1 MDSKFHQK
9 NYLRECEGEYMATQE
24 LRKRANWQTISGA
37 KALRTEELFQFSL
50 QSALDEV
57 YPNKFIIDR
66 HPKEFGNI
74 YSTYPLSQ
82 EVREKIYDIDVSEKK
97 ANGKPK
103 YEWGISMDFAIRNKE
118 NGKILFGE
126 IKRQDGWVE
135 TTNMAAGRGNAH
147 ERSCK
152 YFTPGLMKIIRET
165 GGLSEEILPFWLVIV
180 GDITRDPRRNREI
193 AYWFQDYTKNYY
205 MWRDTNDVGDML
217 DFFENNLLPYLL

>member
-1 MDSKFHQK
+1 
-9 NYLRECEGEYMATQE
+9 MATQE

-37 KALRTEELFQFSL
+37 KALRTEERFQFSL

-57 YPNKFIIDR
+57 YPNKFIVDR

-82 EVREKIYDIDVSEKK
+82 EVREKIYDVDVSEKK

-103 YEWGISMDFAIRNKE
+103 YEWGISMDFAIRNKD

-135 TTNMAAGRGNAH
+135 TTDMAAGRGNAH

-152 YFTPGLMKIIRET
+152 YFTPGLMKIIREA

>member
-1 MDSKFHQK
+1 
-9 NYLRECEGEYMATQE
+9 MATQE

-37 KALRTEELFQFSL
+37 KALKAEELFQISL
-50 QSALDEV
+50 QTALDAAFPGVFLVE
-57 YPNKFIIDR
+57 R
-66 HPKEFGNI
+66 HPHEFGDI
-74 YSTYPLSQ
+74 YSSYQLPQ
-82 EVREKIYDIDVSEKK
+82 EVLDKIYNIDVQEKK

-103 YEWGISMDFAIRNKE
+103 YEWGISMDFAIRNLK

-135 TTNMAAGRGNAH
+135 NTSMQAGRGNAH

-152 YFTPGLMKIIRET
+152 YFTPGLMRLLRKT

-193 AYWFQDYTKNYY
+193 AYWFQEYTKNYY
-205 MWRDTNDVGDML
+205 MWRDTNDIGDML
-217 DFFENNLLPYLL
+217 DFFENNLLPYLI

>member
-1 MDSKFHQK
+1 M
-9 NYLRECEGEYMATQE
+9 ECEGKYMATQE

-50 QSALDEV
+50 QTALDEV
-57 YPNKFIIDR
+57 YPNKFIVDR

-82 EVREKIYDIDVSEKK
+82 EVREKIYDVDVSEKK

-103 YEWGISMDFAIRNKE
+103 YEWGISMDFAIRNKD

-205 MWRDTNDVGDML
+205 MWRDTTDVGDML

>member
-1 MDSKFHQK
+1 
-9 NYLRECEGEYMATQE
+9 MATQE

-37 KALRTEELFQFSL
+37 KALKIEKLFQISL
-50 QSALDEV
+50 QSALNAV
-57 YPNKFIIDR
+57 YPNQFQVDR
-66 HPKEFGNI
+66 HPKEFGDI
-74 YSTYPLSQ
+74 YSTYSLPKDVLD
-82 EVREKIYDIDVSEKK
+82 KIYNIDVNKK
-97 ANGKPK
+97 KRNGKPK
-103 YEWGISMDFAIRNKE
+103 YEWGISMDFAIRNNF

-126 IKRQDGWVE
+126 IKRQDGWIE
-135 TTNMAAGRGNAH
+135 TTDMQAGRGNAH

-152 YFTPGLMKIIRET
+152 YFSPGLMRIIRKT

-193 AYWFQDYTKNYY
+193 AFWFQEYTKNYY

>member
-1 MDSKFHQK
+1 
-9 NYLRECEGEYMATQE
+9 MASSE
-24 LRKRANWQTISGA
+24 LRKRAKWQTISGA
-37 KALRTEELFQFSL
+37 LALKTEEMFQVSL
-50 QSALDEV
+50 QNALDEV
-57 YPNKFIIDR
+57 YPGKFEVDR
-66 HPKEFGNI
+66 HPKEFGDI
-74 YSTYPLSQ
+74 YSTYPLPDD
-82 EVREKIYDIDVSEKK
+82 VLEKIYNVDVSETK

-135 TTNMAAGRGNAH
+135 TTNMQAGRGNAH

-193 AYWFQDYTKNYY
+193 AYWFQGYTKNYY
-205 MWRDTNDVGDML
+205 MWRDQNDVGDML